1 MSSLAGHRILV
12 VGASSGLGRAFAE
25 RAIRDG
31 AHVVIAARRQARL
44 DEIIADAGGGTG
56 VTADVRADGDPERLV
71 AAALAELGGL
81 DLVFY
86 AAGVAPLRPLV
97 DTDADDWRY
106 ALETNV
112 IGVQRV
118 LASAVP
124 AMAPGAIA
132 AVVSSETVGR
142 PRPALGAYGASKAA
156 VTESLRAWRLEHP
169 EVRFSC
175 VALGATQPTEFGDAF
190 QGDVLAPVLDVWFK
204 HGLMQAAYME
214 TAEVAHLL
222 ADLYASAL
230 SYPGVGIEEIVL
242 RSPTLPVAGWDEM
255 A

>member
-1 MSSLAGHRILV
+1 MTTLAGRNVLV
-12 VGASSGLGRAFAE
+12 VGASAGVGRAFAE
-25 RAIRDG
+25 RAIRDE
-31 AHVVIAARRQARL
+31 AHVVLAARRQDRL
-44 DEIIADAGGGTG
+44 EEIVADAGGGTG
-56 VTADVRADGDPERLV
+56 VVADVRADGDPERLV
-71 AAALAELGGL
+71 AAAVAELGPI
-81 DLVFY
+81 DLLFY

-97 DTDADDWRY
+97 DTDAEDWRY

-112 IGVQRV
+112 IGLQRV

-124 AMAPGAIA
+124 AMSHGAIA
-132 AVVSSETVGR
+132 AVLSSETVGR

-190 QGDVLAPVLDVWFK
+190 AGDVLEPVLDVWFK
-204 HGLMQAAYME
+204 HGLMQQSYME

-230 SYPGVGIEEIVL
+230 AYPGIGIEDLTL
-242 RSPTLPVAGWDEM
+242 RSPTLPVSGWDEM
-255 A
+255 V

>member
-1 MSSLAGHRILV
+1 MSSLAGRNVLV
-12 VGASSGLGRAFAE
+12 VGASAGVGRAFAD

-31 AHVVIAARRQARL
+31 ANVVLAARRQERL

-56 VTADVRADGDPERLV
+56 VTADVRVDGEPERLV
-71 AAALAELGGL
+71 AAAVDLLGGL
-81 DLVFY
+81 DLLFY
-86 AAGVAPLRPLV
+86 AAGVAPLRHLK
-97 DTDADDWRY
+97 DTEADDWRY

-112 IGVQRV
+112 IGLQRV
-118 LASAVP
+118 LATAVP
-124 AMAPGAIA
+124 AMHAGAVA
-132 AVVSSETVGR
+132 AVLSSETVGR

-190 QGDVLAPVLDVWFK
+190 AGEVLEPVLDVWFK
-204 HGLMQAAYME
+204 HGLMQRSYME
-214 TAEVAHLL
+214 TTDVAHLL

-230 SYPGVGIEEIVL
+230 AYPGVGIEDLTL
-242 RSPTLPVAGWDEM
+242 RSPTLPISGWEEM
-255 A
+255 V

>member
-1 MSSLAGHRILV
+1 MTTLAGRNVLV
-12 VGASSGLGRAFAE
+12 VGASSGVGRAFAE

-31 AHVVIAARRQARL
+31 AHVVIAARRQERL
-44 DEIIADAGGGTG
+44 DEIVADAGGGTG
-56 VTADVRADGDPERLV
+56 ICADVRVDGDPERLV
-71 AAALAELGGL
+71 AAAVAELGHL
-81 DLVFY
+81 DLLFY
-86 AAGVAPLRPLV
+86 AAGVAPLRALV
-97 DTDADDWRY
+97 DTEPDHWRY

-124 AMAPGAIA
+124 AMNHGAIA
-132 AVVSSETVGR
+132 AVLSSETVGR

-190 QGDVLAPVLDVWFK
+190 AGDVLEPVLDVWFK
-204 HGLMQAAYME
+204 HGLMQQSYME

-230 SYPGVGIEEIVL
+230 TYPGVGIEDITL
-242 RSPTLPVAGWDEM
+242 RSPTLPVSGWDEM
-255 A
+255 V